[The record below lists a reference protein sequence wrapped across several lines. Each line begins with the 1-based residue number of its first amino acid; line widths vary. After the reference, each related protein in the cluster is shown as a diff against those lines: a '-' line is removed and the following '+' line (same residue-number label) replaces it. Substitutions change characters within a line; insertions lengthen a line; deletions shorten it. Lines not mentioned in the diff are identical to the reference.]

1 MKTYIK
7 SIDWRRF
14 QESREVAGEW
24 RILKAKI
31 RHVLDRSC
39 RLAERVALDAE
50 SADAIETLRLCL
62 LDYFDGKPFRVPPF
76 EILRAVALVLEHE
89 PDTAYARAA

>member
-14 QESREVAGEW
+14 QESRELAGEW
-24 RILKAKI
+24 RLLKAKI
-31 RHVLDRSC
+31 RHVLDGSC

-50 SADAIETLRLCL
+50 SADAIETLRLCV
-62 LDYFDGKPFRVPPF
+62 LDYFDGRPFRAPPS
-76 EILRAVALVLEHE
+76 EILRAVARVLEIE
-89 PDTAYARAA
+89 PDAAYARAA